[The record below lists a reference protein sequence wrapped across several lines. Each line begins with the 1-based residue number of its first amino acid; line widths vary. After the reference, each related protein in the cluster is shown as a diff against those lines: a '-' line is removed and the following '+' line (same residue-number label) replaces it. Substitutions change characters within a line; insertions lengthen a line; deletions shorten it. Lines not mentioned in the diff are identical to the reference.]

1 MIKRVWNNLPWF
13 LKTRYALTLA
23 AFAVW
28 MMFFDQHNMIRQI
41 ELRAELYQLDSDKE
55 YYQAEIISIKEDL
68 DELLSDNSK
77 LEKFAR
83 EKYFMKKPNEE
94 IFVFVAED

>member
-1 MIKRVWNNLPWF
+1 MIREFWERLPWY
-13 LKTRYALTLA
+13 LKNRYAITVI

-28 MMFFDQHNMIRQI
+28 MLFFDQHNMINQI
-41 ELRAELYQLDSDKE
+41 ELRAELYQLNSDKD
-55 YYQAEIISIKEDL
+55 YYQREIITIREDL
-68 DELLSDNSK
+68 EELLSDNAK

-94 IFVFVAED
+94 IFIFVEED